1 MHKVTLTFPNPDSLW
16 LFKDKSKA
24 INVAVAPRKNTIT
37 GLFSS
42 EEVDI
47 AVKEFQATQI
57 INCSTSKSAASVNHT
72 EIRTPKPFFRFKVS
86 QLLSELNL

>member
-37 GLFSS
+37 GLFSPD
-42 EEVDI
+42 EIDI
-47 AVKEFQATQI
+47 AVKEFQAVQIMNASTNKNAPPLKYTQTGTI
-57 INCSTSKSAASVNHT
+57 M
-72 EIRTPKPFFRFKVS
+72 PLFRFKFS
-86 QLLSELNL
+86 QLLSALNL